1 MTGKRADQGHVDL
14 FVLFNC
20 RQKKK
25 MANGQIT
32 NGQFYTEF
40 LGRNRIEILKITGKR
55 AKHGFV
61 STV

>member
-14 FVLFNC
+14 FVLLIADRKKCKF
-20 RQKKK
+20 KK

-40 LGRNRIEILKITGKR
+40 LGRNRI
-55 AKHGFV
+55 
-61 STV
+61 